1 MYWKTLLCVILLL
14 CHHPLSS
21 YGYGEPD
28 ASGHPSYQER
38 ANHVFLN
45 AVRISPSQY
54 KTVYMAGYSPS
65 PASILTASEYP
76 PVPPVYMEPKLV
88 ASAYSHSNDMAV
100 HNCFKHDSCDGT
112 PTFTRIQS
120 FYTCNGNMG
129 ENIAAGYSD
138 PLATS
143 NQWLCDETGG
153 ACAADGSGA
162 DGHRDNM
169 MSPTYKAV
177 GVGYDY
183 SASSTYKHYWTQDF
197 GGAPCAPV
205 PTNPIY
211 GGSHRISGSNI
222 KFIAVYYT
230 NPSVAPSS
238 ASVVIAGTS
247 YALSVDI
254 GTGGQAT
261 YALTQAKGSACRPY
275 YFTIGTSRYPDTG
288 CLVTYGEGTCVTSFE
303 ATCGGTTVATSATS
317 STAAT
322 VATSSATS
330 TVATTAAATT
340 AATTSKTTT
349 AAATT
354 AAVTTAAATS
364 STSTSSTS
372 TTGSGSTYYL
382 YSTSLQNGWVAYGN
396 SGVTIVNPATYQS
409 QTALKV
415 TLTTSTNTMWFQF
428 MHSPAVQK
436 KWTSLRFY
444 AATSANS
451 NIYVFFNGYRTNQ
464 KAVTTS
470 WQLFTIPFSS
480 MNPPAMLGDPAGLVF
495 MNGGTSTVTLYLYNV
510 AFL

>member
-1 MYWKTLLCVILLL
+1 
-14 CHHPLSS
+14 
-21 YGYGEPD
+21 
-28 ASGHPSYQER
+28 
-38 ANHVFLN
+38 
-45 AVRISPSQY
+45 
-54 KTVYMAGYSPS
+54 
-65 PASILTASEYP
+65 
-76 PVPPVYMEPKLV
+76 
-88 ASAYSHSNDMAV
+88 
-100 HNCFKHDSCDGT
+100 
-112 PTFTRIQS
+112 
-120 FYTCNGNMG
+120 MG

-162 DGHRDNM
+162 DGHRENM
-169 MSPTYKAV
+169 MSSIYKAV

-197 GGAPCAPV
+197 GGAPCAPA

-238 ASVVIAGTS
+238 AAVIIAGTS
-247 YALSVDI
+247 YALTVDI

-261 YALTQAKGSACRPY
+261 YAFTQAKGSACRPY
-275 YFTIGTSRYPDTG
+275 YFTIGSSRYPDTG
-288 CLVTYGEGTCVTSFE
+288 CLVTYGEGTCVTSFD
-303 ATCGGTTVATSATS
+303 ATCGGTTAATSATS
-317 STAAT
+317 STTAT

-330 TVATTAAATT
+330 TVATATT

-364 STSTSSTS
+364 SATS
-372 TTGSGSTYYL
+372 TTGSGSIYYL
-382 YSTSLQNGWVAYGN
+382 YSSSLQNGWVTSAN
-396 SGVTIVNPATYQS
+396 QGVIIVNPATYQS

-428 MHSPAVQK
+428 KHTPAVPK
-436 KWTSLRFY
+436 TWTTLQFY

-451 NIYVFFNGYRTNQ
+451 NIYVFFNGYYTVQ
-464 KAVTTS
+464 KSVTPT

-480 MNPPAMLGDPAGLVF
+480 MGAPASLGNPAGLVF
-495 MNGGTSTVTLYLYNV
+495 MNGGSSTVTLYLYNV